1 MSSDDGVDYRAIFE
15 EEYAGTD
22 LTASAF
28 AESTTTFEYTIAG
41 DDDVSLRT
49 MRSGGGRR
57 GGVIGPLAD
66 HVVFWLSEGRVDLHF
81 EDHVRTVLP
90 GVPTIVSAG
99 VARRFDSHE
108 TRYNG
113 VHVNDEFIRAVAK
126 DLGMRVPSGPIL
138 FEQQDDQVVALA
150 PLRTLIRTIG
160 PQLVDP
166 ATSAEERAVLNRRVA
181 TVVLD
186 TFPIRAVAAGGGGD
200 VVTGPGGRSGAAD
213 RLSAALAFVQH
224 HAGDRVVL
232 ADIADAAGLSVRG
245 LQLLFRRTLET
256 TPMNHLADVR
266 FERVRRE
273 LLDGTPGTMRVTT
286 IARRWQFG
294 NLGRFSGSYRE
305 RFGELP
311 METLRRSQ

>member
-15 EEYAGTD
+15 DEYAGTE

-28 AESTTTFEYTIAG
+28 AEPSTSFEYTIAG

-57 GGVIGPLAD
+57 GGVVGPLTD
-66 HVVFWLSEGRVDLHF
+66 HVVFWLSEGRIDLHF

-99 VARRFDSHE
+99 VARRFESHE

-113 VHVNDEFIRAVAK
+113 VHVSDEFIRAVAK
-126 DLGMRVPSGPIL
+126 DLGMRVPSGPML

-166 ATSAEERAVLNRRVA
+166 ATSDEDRAVLNRRVA

-186 TFPIRAVAAGGGGD
+186 TFPIRTDVAGAAGQ
-200 VVTGPGGRSGAAD
+200 GGRRGSAD
-213 RLSAALAFVQH
+213 RLSAAIAFVQH
-224 HAGDRVVL
+224 NAEERVVL
-232 ADIADAAGLSVRG
+232 ADIAGAAGLSVRG
-245 LQLLFRRTLET
+245 LQLLFRRTLDT

-273 LLDGTPGTMRVTT
+273 LLDGSPATTRVNAV
-286 IARRWQFG
+286 ARRWQFG

-305 RFGELP
+305 RFDELP
-311 METLRRSQ
+311 MDTLRRQH